1 MSDIAI
7 LKEMIQE
14 SATVPLE
21 EHKGKKQVILKEPP
35 PADYSVTIDGMPD
48 DAQVI
53 VIKADAFPAPSKIF
67 TSSKGQCKRA
77 DFAIVADTPTEKII
91 FCIEMKKKKGKTKN
105 IIQQQLTGAKCFV
118 DYCKEIGKAFWHQQ
132 NFLDAYEYRFVSI
145 GHIPI
150 SKGKTRNNRSTETN
164 DRLTEIHDRPDR
176 MLKISRPN
184 KLQFNHLIYGR

>member
-21 EHKGKKQVILKEPP
+21 EHKGKKQVILKEPS
-35 PADYSVTIDGMPD
+35 ADYSVTIDGMPD

-67 TSSKGQCKRA
+67 TSSNGQCRRA
-77 DFAIVADTPTEKII
+77 DFVIIADTPTEKII
-91 FCIEMKKKKGKTKN
+91 FCIEMKKKKGQNKN
-105 IIQQQLTGAKCFV
+105 IIQQLTGAKCFV
-118 DYCKEIGKAFWHQQ
+118 DYCQEIGKAFWNQQ
-132 NFLDAYEYRFVSI
+132 NFLEAYEYRFVSI
-145 GHIPI
+145 GHISIP
-150 SKGKTRNNRSTETN
+150 KGKTRNNRSTETN
-164 DRLTEIHDRPDR
+164 GRLTEIHNRPDK

>member
-7 LKEMIQE
+7 LKEMIKE

-53 VIKADAFPAPSKIF
+53 VIKADAFPAPNKIF

-77 DFAIVADTPTEKII
+77 DFVIVAII
-91 FCIEMKKKKGKTKN
+91 FCIEMKKNKDQNSK
-105 IIQQQLTGAKCFV
+105 IIQQLTGAKCFV
-118 DYCKEIGKAFWHQQ
+118 DYCQEIGKAFWNQQ

-145 GHIPI
+145 GHISI
-150 SKGKTRNNRSTETN
+150 SKGKTRINRLNETH
-164 DRLTEIHDRPDR
+164 DRLNETHDRPDR